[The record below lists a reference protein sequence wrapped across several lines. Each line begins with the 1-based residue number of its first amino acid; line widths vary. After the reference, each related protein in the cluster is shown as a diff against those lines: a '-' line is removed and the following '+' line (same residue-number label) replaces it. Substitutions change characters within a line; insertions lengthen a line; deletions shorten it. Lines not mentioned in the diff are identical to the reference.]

1 MRKHP
6 PEDNSDDMLDAARR
20 VERMFEAQEKA
31 IRRLLRRKRLKW
43 AVLFLVT
50 SVFLYGFIFLTMS
63 FPIALAKK
71 VGRFGW
77 LVILLYSIV
86 ILSPFIYV
94 GMRWRDEIDEWLNK

>member
-1 MRKHP
+1 MRKDP

-31 IRRLLRRKRLKW
+31 VRRTLRRRRLKW

-50 SVFLYGFIFLTMS
+50 SVFWFGLIFLTIS
-63 FPIALAKK
+63 FPVALAKK
-71 VGRFGW
+71 AGMFGW
-77 LVILLYSIV
+77 LVVLLYSIV

-94 GMRWRDEIDEWLNK
+94 GMRWRDEIDQWLNK